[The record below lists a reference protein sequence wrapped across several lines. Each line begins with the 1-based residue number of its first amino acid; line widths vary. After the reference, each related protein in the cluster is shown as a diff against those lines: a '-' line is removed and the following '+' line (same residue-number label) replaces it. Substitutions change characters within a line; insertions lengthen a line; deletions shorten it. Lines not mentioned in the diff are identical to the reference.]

1 MDARLR
7 GTRGNVSLL
16 VVIMLPA
23 LLVAAGLVLDGGR
36 QLQVRRDTS
45 AAAAAAARA
54 GTQLSE
60 QEIHGAGLDGGLAA
74 QRASVELANQGMTGS
89 VVGRRAVGHRDGHG
103 DRRPPHPARLALR
116 VVDVDG
122 HASRGSVTVNGR
134 RRHAGRWPR
143 LVATILLV
151 VGVPVVLIVFV
162 GNPWPGRTTL
172 ELGDEVALV
181 VGVLAVLAWLVWL
194 RFAAAVVVEVRAQ
207 VAELRG
213 PPRPARFSLA
223 AAGAPRRR
231 SARPAAR
238 RRRPDRAADRATRH
252 DRGRARAGRRTAR
265 PGHARLDADLAIGT
279 GGVRHA
285 DRRPRH
291 GGRRRHVVRP
301 RQDPSR

>member
-1 MDARLR
+1 M
-7 GTRGNVSLL
+7 
-16 VVIMLPA
+16 
-23 LLVAAGLVLDGGR
+23 
-36 QLQVRRDTS
+36 
-45 AAAAAAARA
+45 
-54 GTQLSE
+54 
-60 QEIHGAGLDGGLAA
+60 
-74 QRASVELANQGMTGS
+74 
-89 VVGRRAVGHRDGHG
+89 
-103 DRRPPHPARLALR
+103 
-116 VVDVDG
+116 
-122 HASRGSVTVNGR
+122 NGR
-134 RRHAGRWPR
+134 RRLPAMAA

-207 VAELRG
+207 VAELRR
-213 PPRPARFSLA
+213 PPRPARFSPPPPARRGVGLLAQRLVA
-223 AAGAPRRR
+223 AALIVLPIAP
-231 SARPAAR
+231 
-238 RRRPDRAADRATRH
+238 TRH